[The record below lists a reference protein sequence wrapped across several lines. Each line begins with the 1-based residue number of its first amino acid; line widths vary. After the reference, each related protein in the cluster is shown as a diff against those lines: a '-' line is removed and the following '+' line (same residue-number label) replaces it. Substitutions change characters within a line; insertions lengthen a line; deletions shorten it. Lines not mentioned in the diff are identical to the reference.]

1 MVTREPG
8 TEDGRVPAH
17 RRVAAALRAEIE
29 GGVFVPG
36 AQLPAEPDL
45 ALQFGVSRG
54 TLRQALLSLRA
65 DGLIDAVPGRGNFVS
80 RGQPAHADRR
90 RRVVGVVVPSV
101 AQPYVADLLGW
112 IEEELHDRG
121 YSMLVGSGGSTRQQQ
136 AGRIHRILDEGA
148 SGLIVYPID
157 YDPDPQLFGHL
168 VEREFPVVLI
178 DRHLV
183 GLAVDTVE
191 PDNVGGSYAAVHHLI
206 ERGYRRIAFVS
217 TDNLRTTS
225 VADRLR
231 GYEEALVSAGLP
243 VDRELI
249 FSELP
254 VSRRW
259 PIEAADG
266 RRREV
271 AAVARFLERRRPAAV
286 FTLHDYLAA
295 DVLGAAAILGLAV
308 PRDLA
313 VASFDDDPAAA
324 RLAVPLTAVAQPR
337 EQLGRTAARL
347 VMERIEGLRR
357 ETARIVLPT
366 RLIVR
371 ESTAPSAA
379 GMADVPVAAAS

>member
-1 MVTREPG
+1 MTREPG
-8 TEDGRVPAH
+8 TGDSRVPAH

-36 AQLPAEPDL
+36 TQLPAEPDL
-45 ALQFGVSRG
+45 ALQFGISRG

-65 DGLIDAVPGRGNFVS
+65 EGLIDAVPGRGNFVS
-80 RGQPAHADRR
+80 RGLPAHADRR

-101 AQPYVADLLGW
+101 AQPYVADLLAW
-112 IEEELHDRG
+112 IEEELHEGG
-121 YSMLVGSGGSTRQQQ
+121 YSMLVGTSGSTRQQQ
-136 AGRIHRILDEGA
+136 TGRIHRILEEGA
-148 SGLIVYPID
+148 SGLVVYPID
-157 YDPDPQLFGHL
+157 YDPDPQLFEQL
-168 VEREFPVVLI
+168 LQRDFPVVLI
-178 DRHLV
+178 DRHIV

-191 PDNVGGSYAAVHHLI
+191 PDNIGGSYAAVRHLI
-206 ERGYRRIAFVS
+206 ELGHRRICFVS

-231 GYEEALVSAGLP
+231 GYEEALISAGLP

-249 FSELP
+249 FSQLP

-271 AAVARFLERRRPAAV
+271 ATVARFLERSRPTAV

-295 DVLGAAAILGLAV
+295 DVLGAAAMLGLAV

-337 EQLGRTAARL
+337 EQLGRTAAQL
-347 VMERIEGLRR
+347 VMERIEGRR
-357 ETARIVLPT
+357 HETARIVLPT
-366 RLIVR
+366 QLIVR
-371 ESTAPSAA
+371 ESTAPGVTA
-379 GMADVPVAAAS
+379 AAAS

>member
-8 TEDGRVPAH
+8 TEDRRVPAH

-36 AQLPAEPDL
+36 TQLPAEPDL

-65 DGLIDAVPGRGNFVS
+65 DRLIDAVPGRGNFVS
-80 RGQPAHADRR
+80 RGLPARADRR
-90 RRVVGVVVPSV
+90 RRVIGVVVPSV

-112 IEEELHDRG
+112 IEEELHGGG

-136 AGRIHRILDEGA
+136 AGRIHRILEEGA

-157 YDPDPQLFGHL
+157 YDPDPQLFEHL
-168 VEREFPVVLI
+168 LEREFPVVLI

-191 PDNVGGSYAAVHHLI
+191 PDNVGGSYAAVRHLT
-206 ERGYRRIAFVS
+206 ELGHRRICFVS

-231 GYEEALVSAGLP
+231 GYEEALISAGLP

-271 AAVARFLERRRPAAV
+271 AAVARFLERRRPTAV

-295 DVLGAAAILGLAV
+295 DVLAAAAILGLAV

-337 EQLGRTAARL
+337 EQIGRTCARL
-347 VMERIEGLRR
+347 VIERIEGRRR

-366 RLIVR
+366 QLIVR
-371 ESTAPSAA
+371 QSTSP
-379 GMADVPVAAAS
+379 GMAAAVAS